1 VVKYPQL
8 QHIYSLCLAVS
19 DGWSAAA
26 AVLAAAENT
35 ALGKG

>member
-1 VVKYPQL
+1 MVKYPHFL
-8 QHIYSLCLAVS
+8 HIYSLCLAVS